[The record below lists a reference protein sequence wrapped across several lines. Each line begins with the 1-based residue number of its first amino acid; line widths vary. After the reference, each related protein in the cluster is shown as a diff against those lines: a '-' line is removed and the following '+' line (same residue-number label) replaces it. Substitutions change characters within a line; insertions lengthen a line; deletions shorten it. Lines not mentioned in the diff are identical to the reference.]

1 MSLTASIDVGSNT
14 LRLLIGRMEENR
26 IVDIFSDRRITRLG
40 STVAQTGRLQ
50 NYNIESSIA
59 ALKEF
64 SAVIAKLGVRRVKA
78 IATSALREASDSD
91 VFIRRAFDA
100 TGIAIEVITGE
111 KEAELTL
118 KGVLLSFPETECLAP
133 RLPASLP
140 REGQE
145 RSRTSS
151 LFIVDIGGGSTEWIS
166 CGSGETDMG
175 SIPIGVIKLAQTF
188 LEREPVDQDDLKKL
202 DGELVPV
209 IEALKTRTFRLLNR
223 RTQFIGTAG
232 TFATIASID
241 LGLDVYSRE
250 KIHLHRISL
259 AGLRDM
265 RARLL
270 GLSPKERRKLKGLE
284 PQRADLIIPG
294 IHFTIELMAS
304 FEFDELTISDYGL
317 LEGALLDNEQSISE
331 TGEP

>member
-1 MSLTASIDVGSNT
+1 MSLSASIDVGSNT
-14 LRLLIGRMEENR
+14 LRLLIGRIEENR
-26 IVDIFSDRRITRLG
+26 ILDIFSDRKITRLG
-40 STVAQTGRLQ
+40 STVDRTGRLRDE
-50 NYNIESSIA
+50 NIEFSIA

-64 SAVIAKLGVRRVKA
+64 SAAIAKFGVRSVKA
-78 IATSALREASDSD
+78 VATSALREASDSD
-91 VFIRRAFDA
+91 AFIRRVFDA

-118 KGVLLSFPETECLAP
+118 KGILLSFPEAECQEP
-133 RLPASLP
+133 HLPASFP
-140 REGQE
+140 RRGQE
-145 RSRTSS
+145 RSRTAS

-166 CGSGETDMG
+166 CGNSGTDMG
-175 SIPIGVIKLAQTF
+175 SIPIGVIKLARTF
-188 LEREPVDQDDLKKL
+188 EKREPVAQDDLKEL
-202 DGELVPV
+202 DAALSPA
-209 IEALKTRTFRLLNR
+209 IESLTRRSRRLLNG

-265 RARLL
+265 RARIL
-270 GLSPKERRKLKGLE
+270 GLSPEDRRKLKGLE

-294 IHFTIELMAS
+294 IHFTIELMES
-304 FEFDELTISDYGL
+304 LEFDELTISDYGL
-317 LEGALLDNEQSISE
+317 LEGALLEIEKSISE
-331 TGEP
+331 TCEP